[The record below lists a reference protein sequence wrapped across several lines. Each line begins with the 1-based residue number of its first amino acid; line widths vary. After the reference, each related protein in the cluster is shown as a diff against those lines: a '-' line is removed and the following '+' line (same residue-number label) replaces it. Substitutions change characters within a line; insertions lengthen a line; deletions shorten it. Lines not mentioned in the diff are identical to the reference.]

1 MRYFK
6 TYEGFKKDYMKK
18 IDLKDFKKIKKGA
31 KLMYMG
37 GKVEVL
43 DNNGYVLKLKGSD
56 DRIFMVNKSQF
67 DHGGMTMRESVNES
81 KDIVYKKGQRIIIQL
96 THKGGVG
103 KYANAMSKSK
113 NTEEAVIKKRTK
125 NKITGSFKYELTNG
139 IEVYSSEIVGLAESI
154 NESKAPNANKAL
166 KDLERKGSEINW
178 LDDADDDTKKI
189 WKKAGVNTDDENTVI
204 LYSYVSHQWD
214 DAKKILKKNNIDFK
228 ELEDPNSAG
237 ESFIVFVKESV
248 NELRSTPVSGT
259 KAGFTQSLEDRK
271 YELKKDAKGATIG
284 NFSNVTLPKGTII
297 YNLPGGVFADHFSL
311 KNKYS
316 SRSSQGPQYFDKPSF
331 KGIMIKQT
339 PALLSY
345 IEKNSKVLE
354 SVNEAI
360 TPAITFEFPDERRA
374 RQFDLDIE
382 NSAIGIGDQVG
393 NKVTVTEVDT
403 KWRSTVK
410 KFLTKNKGKVIEE
423 SVVTEAAQI
432 PSNIE
437 KFAKERGVLR
447 DVKQLARW
455 AEKAGLGIR
464 GGTAIGK
471 GYDTLVL
478 DLTYQ
483 GSEVY
488 FDTYTGKIKV
498 KGQPVNSW
506 KTFSKAVNESSAKD
520 GTEASDGKHKHEDH
534 LEEDIEAMWKKAYG
548 EKLAVKYPGV
558 AKIIRQRK
566 ITDKRELARIW
577 QETYG
582 EDFKEEYPAMW
593 DMLSK

>member
-1 MRYFK
+1 MRYFR

-18 IDLKDFKKIKKGA
+18 IDLKDFKKIKKGT

-37 GKVEVL
+37 GPADVI
-43 DNNGYVLKLKGSD
+43 DNNGYVLKLKGKD
-56 DRIFMVNKSQF
+56 GRTFTVNKSQF
-67 DHGGMTMRESVNES
+67 DHGGFINEGMSKSAVKKQIKIIDKMIDDETGGDGEPLTSETLQDLERERERLEKLLKESVNE
-81 KDIVYKKGQRIIIQL
+81 
-96 THKGGVG
+96 
-103 KYANAMSKSK
+103 A
-113 NTEEAVIKKRTK
+113 
-125 NKITGSFKYELTNG
+125 
-139 IEVYSSEIVGLAESI
+139 
-154 NESKAPNANKAL
+154 KAPNANKAI
-166 KDLERKGSEINW
+166 KDLKRKGSEINW
-178 LDDADDDTKKI
+178 LDDANDDTKKI
-189 WKKAGVNTDDENTVI
+189 WKKAGVNPEDENTVI

-214 DAKKILKKNNIDFK
+214 DVKKTLNQHNVEFK

-237 ESFIVFVKESV
+237 ESFIVFVKESI
-248 NELRSTPVSGT
+248 NELRTSPVSGT
-259 KAGFTQSLEDRK
+259 KAGFTTSLEDRK

-354 SVNEAI
+354 SVNEAM

-410 KFLTKNKGKVIEE
+410 KFLIKNKGKVIEE

-483 GSEVY
+483 GSEIY

-498 KGQPVNSW
+498 NRQPVNSW

-520 GTEASDGKHKHEDH
+520 GTEASDGKHKHTDH
-534 LEEDIEAMWKKAYG
+534 LEEDMEAMWQKAYG
-548 EKLAVKYPGV
+548 EKFASKYPGV

-566 ITDKRELARIW
+566 ITDKREIARIW

>member
-1 MRYFK
+1 MKYFR

-67 DHGGMTMRESVNES
+67 DHGGMTMRESVNE
-81 KDIVYKKGQRIIIQL
+81 G
-96 THKGGVG
+96 
-103 KYANAMSKSK
+103 
-113 NTEEAVIKKRTK
+113 
-125 NKITGSFKYELTNG
+125 
-139 IEVYSSEIVGLAESI
+139 
-154 NESKAPNANKAL
+154 KAPDANKAI
-166 KDLERKGSEINW
+166 KDLEKQGSEINW

-248 NELRSTPVSGT
+248 NE
-259 KAGFTQSLEDRK
+259 A
-271 YELKKDAKGATIG
+271 
-284 NFSNVTLPKGTII
+284 
-297 YNLPGGVFADHFSL
+297 
-311 KNKYS
+311 
-316 SRSSQGPQYFDKPSF
+316 
-331 KGIMIKQT
+331 M
-339 PALLSY
+339 
-345 IEKNSKVLE
+345 
-354 SVNEAI
+354 

-410 KFLTKNKGKVIEE
+410 KFLIKNKGKVIEE

-483 GSEVY
+483 GAEIY

-498 KGQPVNSW
+498 NRQPVNSW
-506 KTFSKAVNESSAKD
+506 KTFSKAVNESSEKD
-520 GTEASDGKHKHEDH
+520 GTEASDGKYKHTDH
-534 LEEDIEAMWKKAYG
+534 IEEDMEAMWKKAYG
-548 EKLAVKYPGV
+548 EKFSTKYPGV

-566 ITDKRELARIW
+566 ITDKREIARIW

>member
-1 MRYFK
+1 MRYFR

-18 IDLKDFKKIKKGA
+18 IDLKDFKKIKKGT

-37 GKVEVL
+37 GPADVI
-43 DNNGYVLKLKGSD
+43 DNNGYVLKLKGKD
-56 DRIFMVNKSQF
+56 GRTFTVNKSQF
-67 DHGGMTMRESVNES
+67 DHGGMLRE
-81 KDIVYKKGQRIIIQL
+81 G
-96 THKGGVG
+96 
-103 KYANAMSKSK
+103 
-113 NTEEAVIKKRTK
+113 
-125 NKITGSFKYELTNG
+125 
-139 IEVYSSEIVGLAESI
+139 
-154 NESKAPNANKAL
+154 KAPDANKAL
-166 KDLERKGSEINW
+166 TDLKRKGSEINW
-178 LDDADDDTKKI
+178 LDDANDDTKKI
-189 WKKAGVNTDDENTVI
+189 WKKAGVNPEDENTVI

-237 ESFIVFVKESV
+237 ESFIVFVKESI
-248 NELRSTPVSGT
+248 NELRTSPVSGT
-259 KAGFTQSLEDRK
+259 KAGFTTSLEDRK

-316 SRSSQGPQYFDKPSF
+316 SRSSQGPQYFDKPTF

-354 SVNEAI
+354 SVNEAM

-410 KFLTKNKGKVIEE
+410 KFLIKNKGKVIEE

-478 DLTYQ
+478 DLTYN
-483 GSEVY
+483 GAEIY

-498 KGQPVNSW
+498 NRQPVNSW

-520 GTEASDGKHKHEDH
+520 GTEASDGKHKHTDH
-534 LEEDIEAMWKKAYG
+534 LEEDMEAMWQKAYG
-548 EKLAVKYPGV
+548 EKFASKYPGV

-566 ITDKRELARIW
+566 ITDKREIARIW